1 MTTELEASRSFSTTV
16 RLWPEVAAMGQ
27 ERQLRSLRIIV
38 QLLYLLPF
46 AVIGLFWLL
55 VRTDFQFLAERI
67 NAVLVLF
74 VVMTLLLA
82 QPFTIRLR
90 LGREGDELHIVSSL
104 APLVMWSTLFISGA
118 AGLWALV
125 LAAVVV
131 ALWRGRQLASYGQN
145 PIWEPLSFFVEQTGI
160 YLFSTIVAASIYL
173 SVGGDFPVVGTTFQD
188 WIPAFVAVIIGA
200 LLAGILV
207 MPPAIQMNSL
217 SSAPNSFG
225 TILRIYLSAI
235 ALPLLMSPFAIIIAL
250 LNAEGRTLSLV
261 FVVIGIYLVNRLAH
275 HMSLAEARS
284 RQQARELEHL
294 EVLAKKIIESP
305 ADASTLEDLIA
316 QTVPDLFP
324 ADRVAVQLFESSSS
338 NPWPSWEISVPDT
351 TARVPD
357 EIWESLC
364 REEGLR
370 LQMPNVTLPGEKRT
384 FGDALLTK
392 IIVEEADSEEE
403 AIECVGGVYLLRHKS
418 EGHSRD
424 SLGAVE
430 SLASQIGTAL
440 NRSRAHAEAL
450 AFQKTQKELEF
461 AGRIQTSFLPKEIPM
476 AENWQISAKLDS
488 ARQTS
493 GDFYDFIP
501 LGDSLVGIIVADVSD
516 KGTGAALYMAL
527 SRTLLRTFAM
537 EEGLRPEVAF
547 ARANDRIRADA
558 ESDQFVTLI
567 YGVLNTETGWLT
579 YANAGHNPGYLLRAG
594 GDDTFDTLSKTG
606 IPLGMFEEME
616 WQKAKIQ
623 INPGD
628 VLLLYTDGVT
638 EAQNVA
644 DEEYGDDR
652 LLEVGR
658 TTMDQP
664 AEEINDAIMNSI
676 YDFVGEA
683 PQFDDITL
691 LVVVRDPAS

>member
-294 EVLAKKIIESP
+294 EVLAKRIIESP

>member
-440 NRSRAHAEAL
+440 NRARAHAEAL